1 MPATPAA
8 LGTPPTPPIHRIR
21 AAVAG
26 LPDSGI
32 VDVVNYGRERP
43 GLIGLWVGEGDLAT
57 PAPIGEAATAA
68 LRDGQTFYTY
78 QRGIPPVRA
87 ALADYLSGLHDGLA
101 VPAERVFLTSSGMQ
115 AIMLSAQMLV
125 EPGDEV
131 VMLTPV
137 WPNIFNAV
145 AILGGRPVPVP
156 MDFSDAGWSVDFDRL
171 AAACGPRTKA
181 VFVNTPSNPT
191 GWMMPEA
198 DMRRL
203 VDLVRARGLWLIADE
218 VYSRITYDGS
228 RTGPSFLTLME
239 PEEPLL
245 VVNSFSKN
253 WAMTG
258 WRVGWLVA
266 PASLGQVIENLIQYN
281 ISGVPTFLQ
290 YGALAAVTQGASVV
304 EEMRAR
310 CAVGRD
316 LVSERLGRLPR
327 VRYAPPTGSFYAFFK
342 VDGEPDCRALAY
354 RLVDEAGVGLAPG
367 SAFGPGGEGFLRLCF
382 ACSEGRLG
390 EAMDRLDAA
399 LR

>member
-1 MPATPAA
+1 MTANPVAA
-8 LGTPPTPPIHRIR
+8 GVVPRPPIGRIR
-21 AAVAG
+21 PAVAG

-32 VDVVNYGRERP
+32 VDVVNYGRERAD
-43 GLIGLWVGEGDLAT
+43 LIALWVGEGDLAT
-57 PAPIGEAATAA
+57 PAPIGEAAMAA

-78 QRGIPPVRA
+78 QRGLPPVRE
-87 ALADYLSGLHDGLA
+87 ALAGYLSGLYDGLA
-101 VPAERVFLTSSGMQ
+101 LPAERVFLTSSGMQ
-115 AIMLSAQMLV
+115 AIMLSTQLLID
-125 EPGDEV
+125 PGDEV

-156 MDFSDAGWSVDFDRL
+156 MDFSANGWSVDFDRL

-191 GWMMPEA
+191 GWVMPPG

-218 VYSRITYDGS
+218 VYGRITYDGS
-228 RTGPSFLTLME
+228 PAAPSFLTLME

-258 WRVGWLVA
+258 WRIGWLVA

-281 ISGVPTFLQ
+281 ISGVTTFLQ
-290 YGALAAVTQGASVV
+290 YGALNAIREGAEVV
-304 EEMRAR
+304 DAMRRR
-310 CAVGRD
+310 CAEGRA
-316 LVSERLGRLPR
+316 LVTERLGRLPR
-327 VRYAPPTGSFYAFFK
+327 VRYAAPTGAFYAFFA
-342 VDGEPDCRALAY
+342 VDGEPDSRALAY

-367 SAFGPGGEGFLRLCF
+367 SAFGPGGEAFLRLCF
-382 ACSEGRLG
+382 ACSHGRL
-390 EAMDRLDAA
+390 AAALDRLEAA
-399 LR
+399 LQ

>member
-1 MPATPAA
+1 MTAPLAATAKPLA
-8 LGTPPTPPIHRIR
+8 PPVGRIR
-21 AAVAG
+21 SAVAG

-32 VDVVNYGRERP
+32 VEVVNYGRERP
-43 GLIGLWVGEGDLAT
+43 GLIPLWVGEGDLAT
-57 PAPIGEAATAA
+57 PAPIGAAATAA
-68 LRDGQTFYTY
+68 LQDGQTFYTY

-87 ALADYLSGLHDGLA
+87 ALADYLNGLYDGLA
-101 VPAERVFLTSSGMQ
+101 LPPERVFLTSSGMQ
-115 AIMLSAQMLV
+115 AIMLSVQMLI

-145 AILGGRPVPVP
+145 AILGGRPVPVA
-156 MDFSDAGWSVDFDRL
+156 MDFSAEGWSVDFDRL

-181 VFVNTPSNPT
+181 IFVNTPSNPT
-191 GWMMPEA
+191 GWMMPKA

-218 VYSRITYDGS
+218 VYSRITYDGGAA
-228 RTGPSFLTLME
+228 GPSFLTLME

-258 WRVGWLVA
+258 WRIGWLVA
-266 PASLGQVIENLIQYN
+266 PASLGQVIENLVQYN

-290 YGALAAVTQGASVV
+290 YGALAALREGAGMV
-304 EEMRAR
+304 EDMRRR
-310 CAVGRD
+310 CAEGRA
-316 LVSERLGRLPR
+316 LVSARLGRLPR
-327 VRYAPPTGSFYAFFK
+327 VRYAPPAGAFYAFFA
-342 VDGEPDCRALAY
+342 VAGETDSRALAL
-354 RLVDEAGVGLAPG
+354 RLVDEVGVGLAPG

-382 ACSEGRLG
+382 ACSATRLS

-399 LR
+399 LT